1 MIKLCAFADESASSI
16 EGQIEALKRN
26 NIDYLELRSV
36 DGKNVSKLTDE
47 EALAIYD
54 KLNASDVKVW
64 SIGSP
69 LGKVDIECDFEEYK
83 NTARRI
89 CKIAKIFHTDRIRM
103 FSFFHAYEKSEKVHM
118 YLKEFTDIAKEE
130 NVTMY
135 HENEKDIYGDVL
147 KRVVEI
153 LDRNSELHSV
163 YDPANYIQTGEYAD
177 DTLNALVDRT
187 DYFHIKDVIRSTGE
201 LVPAGYGDGKI
212 DKLIEMIGKRDVVL
226 SVEPHLAIFKG
237 FAQIDK
243 TEMKNKFTFSSNE
256 EAFDAAVNSL
266 KKVLNEAGYKEENKV
281 FVK

>member
-47 EALAIYD
+47 EALAIYN

-83 NTARRI
+83 NIARRI

-103 FSFFHAYEKSEKVHM
+103 FSFFHAYEKSEKVHK

>member
-26 NIDYLELRSV
+26 NIDYLELRGV

-103 FSFFHAYEKSEKVHM
+103 FSFFHAYEKSEKVHK

>member
-103 FSFFHAYEKSEKVHM
+103 FSFFHAYEKSEKVHK

-153 LDRNSELHSV
+153 LDRNSALHSV

>member
-103 FSFFHAYEKSEKVHM
+103 FSFFHAYEKSEKVHK

>member
-89 CKIAKIFHTDRIRM
+89 CKIAKIFHTDKIRM
-103 FSFFHAYEKSEKVHM
+103 FSFFHAYEKSEKVHK

-130 NVTMY
+130 NITMY

-153 LDRNSELHSV
+153 LDRNPELHSV

-212 DKLIEMIGKRDVVL
+212 GKLIEMIGTRDVVL

-256 EAFDAAVNSL
+256 EAFDAAVISL

>member
-89 CKIAKIFHTDRIRM
+89 CKIAKIFHTDKIRM
-103 FSFFHAYEKSEKVHM
+103 FSFFHAYEKSEKVHK

>member
-103 FSFFHAYEKSEKVHM
+103 FSFFHAYEKSEKVHK

-266 KKVLNEAGYKEENKV
+266 KKVLNEAGYKEENRV

>member
-103 FSFFHAYEKSEKVHM
+103 FSFFHAYEKSEKVHK

-226 SVEPHLAIFKG
+226 SVEPHLATFKG

>member
-103 FSFFHAYEKSEKVHM
+103 FSFFHAYEKSEKVHK

-266 KKVLNEAGYKEENKV
+266 KKMLNEAGYKEENKV

>member
-69 LGKVDIECDFEEYK
+69 LGKVDIDCDFEEYK

-103 FSFFHAYEKSEKVHM
+103 FSFFHAYEKSEKVHK

>member
-103 FSFFHAYEKSEKVHM
+103 FSFFHAYEKSEKVHK

-163 YDPANYIQTGEYAD
+163 YDPANYIQTGEYAG

>member
-103 FSFFHAYEKSEKVHM
+103 FSFFHAYEKSEKVHK

-243 TEMKNKFTFSSNE
+243 TEMKNKFTFASNE

>member
-1 MIKLCAFADESASSI
+1 
-16 EGQIEALKRN
+16 
-26 NIDYLELRSV
+26 
-36 DGKNVSKLTDE
+36 
-47 EALAIYD
+47 
-54 KLNASDVKVW
+54 
-64 SIGSP
+64 
-69 LGKVDIECDFEEYK
+69 
-83 NTARRI
+83 
-89 CKIAKIFHTDRIRM
+89 M
-103 FSFFHAYEKSEKVHM
+103 FSFFHAYEKSEKVHK

>member
-47 EALAIYD
+47 EAFAIYD

-69 LGKVDIECDFEEYK
+69 LGKVDIDCDFEEYK

-103 FSFFHAYEKSEKVHM
+103 FSFFHAYEKSEKVHK

-266 KKVLNEAGYKEENKV
+266 KKVLNEVGYKEENKV

>member
-89 CKIAKIFHTDRIRM
+89 CKIAKIFHTDKIRM
-103 FSFFHAYEKSEKVHM
+103 FSFFHAYEKSEKVHK

-153 LDRNSELHSV
+153 LDRNPELHSV

-201 LVPAGYGDGKI
+201 LVSAGYGDGKI

-256 EAFDAAVNSL
+256 EAFDTAVNSL

>member
-103 FSFFHAYEKSEKVHM
+103 FSFFHAYEKSEKVHK
-118 YLKEFTDIAKEE
+118 YLKEFTNIAKEE

-237 FAQIDK
+237 FA
-243 TEMKNKFTFSSNE
+243 
-256 EAFDAAVNSL
+256 
-266 KKVLNEAGYKEENKV
+266 
-281 FVK
+281 

>member
-16 EGQIEALKRN
+16 GGQIEALKRN

-103 FSFFHAYEKSEKVHM
+103 FSFFHAYEKSEKVHK

>member
-89 CKIAKIFHTDRIRM
+89 CKIAKIFHTDKIRM
-103 FSFFHAYEKSEKVHM
+103 FSFFHAYEKSEKVHK

-153 LDRNSELHSV
+153 LDRNPELHSV

-256 EAFDAAVNSL
+256 EAFDTAVNSL

>member
-1 MIKLCAFADESASSI
+1 MIKLCAFADESSASL

-26 NIDYLELRSV
+26 GIDYLELRSV
-36 DGKNVSKLTDE
+36 DGKNVSKLTDDE
-47 EALAIYD
+47 CFAIYD
-54 KLNASDVKVW
+54 KLKAADIKVW

-83 NTARRI
+83 KTAKRI
-89 CKIAKIFHTDRIRM
+89 CKIAKIFHTDKIRM
-103 FSFFHAYEKSEKVHM
+103 FSFFNAYKKGEKVHK
-118 YLKEFTDIAKEE
+118 YLKEFTDIAKDE

-153 LDRNSELHSV
+153 LDKNSELHCV

-187 DYFHIKDVIRSTGE
+187 DYFHIKDVIRSTEE
-201 LVPAGYGDGKI
+201 LVPAGFGDGKI
-212 DKLIEMIGKRDVVL
+212 DKLIDMIGNRNVVL

-237 FAQIDK
+237 FSQIDNN
-243 TEMKNKFTFSSNE
+243 EMKNKFTFSSNE
-256 EAFDAAVNSL
+256 EAFDTAVASL
-266 KKVLNEAGYKEENKV
+266 KSLLKKAGYKEENKI
-281 FVK
+281 FIK

>member
-103 FSFFHAYEKSEKVHM
+103 FSFFHAYEKSEKVHK
-118 YLKEFTDIAKEE
+118 YLEEFTDIAKEE

>member
-103 FSFFHAYEKSEKVHM
+103 FSFFHAYKKSEKVHK

>member
-89 CKIAKIFHTDRIRM
+89 CKIAKIFHTDKIRM
-103 FSFFHAYEKSEKVHM
+103 FSFFHAYEKSEKVHK

-153 LDRNSELHSV
+153 LDRNPELHSV

-212 DKLIEMIGKRDVVL
+212 DKLIEMIDKRDVVL

>member
-103 FSFFHAYEKSEKVHM
+103 FSFFHAYEKSEKVHK
-118 YLKEFTDIAKEE
+118 YLKEFTDIAKKE

>member
-47 EALAIYD
+47 EALAIYN

-103 FSFFHAYEKSEKVHM
+103 FSFFHAYEKSEKVHK

>member
-103 FSFFHAYEKSEKVHM
+103 FSFFHAYEKSEKVHK

-266 KKVLNEAGYKEENKV
+266 KKVLNEAGYTEENKV

>member
-69 LGKVDIECDFEEYK
+69 LGKMDIECDFEEYK

-103 FSFFHAYEKSEKVHM
+103 FSFFHAYEKSEKVHK

>member
-1 MIKLCAFADESASSI
+1 MIKLCAFADESAVSI

-26 NIDYLELRSV
+26 GIDYLEIRSV
-36 DGKNVSKLTDE
+36 NGKNVSKLTDE
-47 EALAIYD
+47 EANDIYD
-54 KLNASDVKVW
+54 KLKSADIKVW

-83 NTARRI
+83 QTARRI
-89 CKIAKIFHTDRIRM
+89 CKIAKIFHTEKIRM
-103 FSFFHAYEKSEKVHM
+103 FSFFHAYEKGEKVHR
-118 YLKEFTDIAKEE
+118 YLKEFTEIAKEE
-130 NVTMY
+130 NVAMY

-153 LDRNSELHSV
+153 LDRNQDLHSV
-163 YDPANYIQTGEYAD
+163 YDPANYIQTGELAE
-177 DTLNALVDRT
+177 DTLKVLLDRT

-212 DKLIEMIGKRDVVL
+212 DQLIEMIGNRDVVL

-237 FAQIDK
+237 FEQIDK

-256 EAFDAAVNSL
+256 EAFDTAVSSL
-266 KKVLNEAGYKEENKV
+266 KKLLNKAGYREENKV